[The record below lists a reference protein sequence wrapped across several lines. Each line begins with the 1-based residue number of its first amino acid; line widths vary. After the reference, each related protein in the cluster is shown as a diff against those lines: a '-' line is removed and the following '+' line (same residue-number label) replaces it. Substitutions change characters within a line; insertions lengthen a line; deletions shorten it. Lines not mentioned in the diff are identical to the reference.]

1 LAFNKKLVEVKTIF
15 FERKKILMKKILSII
30 LVSAV
35 LFGMVL
41 SANAYTY
48 NGEPKTAAL
57 SGDTYVYDFVD
68 SDGNNF
74 DVAKFTGHQ
83 GLGTYGYDP
92 RNGVNRFSFYP
103 NGGYVTPTN
112 YKAGTYNEMYLYD
125 DFTVGNSNDGKLKLE
140 AGHIYDITINWTVW
154 DESTILIVQNYG
166 GATALNQ
173 YTVAVP
179 AELINGTTDTT
190 KNGTIINTT
199 FRVDADKQYSVL
211 NTSSTAATHVP
222 AGRYLGLSGN
232 KPQQYKIY
240 SVTVTVYDKDLMNA
254 VDSFENEDV
263 NLTSGGVKDVFLPNG
278 TTSKTKFE
286 DGVDPANSG
295 HGKTVKITNGETWAS
310 TLQWGV
316 AAKTGLGNTEGF
328 QVKKGVKYSLKFDI
342 FCEAI
347 DEGEGKGIGNGYYVA
362 TCPKGN
368 VGITGNKKDVVGLS
382 RVSGPSATDLVEGQ
396 WQSVEIQFTANNAE
410 GADYL
415 VFGING
421 FKTDD
426 NGNGYAFII
435 HIDNISITAVTAD
448 GVAANAK
455 RSIRAE
461 SGTGEDYVSAGLRF
475 RAELF
480 NETANASSEIG
491 FIVAPT
497 ALANTYTGE
506 GKWFEINAETG
517 APNYDKA
524 LIANVKN
531 KVYGENGTNNQYQV
545 IITELT
551 KEGVKDKDLKGVN
564 FTVIFYR
571 KSKQTG
577 EYMYYNVATSSY
589 NEVNYAYLM
598 SK

>member
-1 LAFNKKLVEVKTIF
+1 
-15 FERKKILMKKILSII
+15 MKKILSII
-30 LVSAV
+30 LVTAV
-35 LFGMVL
+35 LFGMVM

-48 NGEPKTAAL
+48 NGETKTAAL

-68 SDGNNF
+68 SNGSQF
-74 DVAKFTGHQ
+74 DVKKFTGHQ
-83 GLGTYGYDP
+83 GLGTYNYD
-92 RNGVNRFSFYP
+92 NGRFSFQP
-103 NGGYVTPTN
+103 NSGYLASAS
-112 YKAGTYNEMYLYD
+112 YQAKSCNEMYLYD
-125 DFTVGNSNDGKLKLE
+125 DFNLGSTDGNFKVE
-140 AGHIYDITINWTVW
+140 AGHYYKITVRWTVW
-154 DESTILIVQNYG
+154 NSCKILLIQNYG
-166 GATALNQ
+166 GATDFKGN
-173 YTVAVP
+173 TVAVP
-179 AELINGTTDTT
+179 AELIDGTTDTT
-190 KNGTIINTT
+190 ANGTIINTT
-199 FRVDADKQYSVL
+199 YWLDADKAYSIK
-211 NTSSTAATHVP
+211 NSSGAATTHTP

-232 KPQQYKIY
+232 ASNPYKLY
-240 SVTVTVYDKDLMNA
+240 SVTVTVYDKAIYDS

-347 DEGEGKGIGNGYYVA
+347 DEGIGNGYYVA
-362 TCPKGN
+362 TTFKNN
-368 VGITGNKKDVVGLS
+368 VGVTGNKTLASGTSL
-382 RVSGPSATDLVEGQ
+382 VSGPKASELVEGV

-524 LIANVKN
+524 LTASVKN
-531 KVYGENGTNNQYQV
+531 KVYGVNGTNNQYQV

>member
-1 LAFNKKLVEVKTIF
+1 MYIADSFCVGPQNIPNRSAAFK
-15 FERKKILMKKILSII
+15 
-30 LVSAV
+30 
-35 LFGMVL
+35 L
-41 SANAYTY
+41 SA
-48 NGEPKTAAL
+48 
-57 SGDTYVYDFVD
+57 
-68 SDGNNF
+68 
-74 DVAKFTGHQ
+74 
-83 GLGTYGYDP
+83 
-92 RNGVNRFSFYP
+92 
-103 NGGYVTPTN
+103 
-112 YKAGTYNEMYLYD
+112 
-125 DFTVGNSNDGKLKLE
+125 E
-140 AGHIYDITINWTVW
+140 AGHIYEITVSFTHW
-154 DESTILIVQNYG
+154 S
-166 GATALNQ
+166 
-173 YTVAVP
+173 TVAGHGLCLVTGGGWNQ
-179 AELINGTTDTT
+179 AFNANTIRFSDVETKGTTSVP
-190 KNGTIINTT
+190 INSASRYTTT
-199 FRVDADKQYSVL
+199 FTVDADRAYTYSGG
-211 NTSSTAATHVP
+211 TAKFNYIGLGAVATGV
-222 AGRYLGLSGN
+222 YN
-232 KPQQYKIY
+232 IY
-240 SVTVTVYDKDLMNA
+240 TITVKVYDKA
-254 VDSFENEDV
+254 VKEAVNSFENEDV
-263 NLTSGGVKDVFLPNG
+263 NLTSGGVNDVFLPNG

-295 HGKTVKITNGETWAS
+295 HGKTIKITNGETWPS

-328 QVKKGVKYSLKFDI
+328 QVKKGVRYSLKFDI

-347 DEGEGKGIGNGYYVA
+347 DEGIGNGYYVA
-362 TCPKGN
+362 TTFKNN
-368 VGITGNKKDVVGLS
+368 VGVTGNKTVASGTSL
-382 RVSGPSATDLVEGQ
+382 VSGPKASELVEGV

-426 NGNGYAFII
+426 NGNGYAFIM
-435 HIDNISITAVTAD
+435 HIDNISVTAVTAD

-524 LIANVKN
+524 LTASVKN

-577 EYMYYNVATSSY
+577 EYTYYNVATSSY